1 MSEPSPPQDATGRE
15 PAAAPPAGAQPGAA
29 PAAAA
34 PRASAP
40 QGSTGAAQSDVL
52 FAGTAR
58 HTSQLTSYLKW
69 TLVCMLG
76 GVAAYF
82 LKDLAFVQE
91 RGLPVWVL
99 VLAGIPGIL
108 WTYLVVI
115 TSKYTI
121 DRRRVELEEGVIT
134 RRVDSL
140 ELWRVLDVQ
149 YEQSVLDR
157 LTGNAKIRL
166 MGTDQTHPTLL
177 LHGMPNHRQ
186 LFNDLREA
194 VQTARHS
201 NRPMELVGGGGG
213 DGLEHVGEMF
223 DHQ

>member
-1 MSEPSPPQDATGRE
+1 M
-15 PAAAPPAGAQPGAA
+15 
-29 PAAAA
+29 
-34 PRASAP
+34 
-40 QGSTGAAQSDVL
+40 L

-58 HTSQLTSYLKW
+58 HSSQLTTYLKW
-69 TLVCMLG
+69 VLVSLLG

-82 LKDLAFVQE
+82 LKDLEFIKDN
-91 RGLPVWVL
+91 GIPVWVL
-99 VLAGIPGIL
+99 VLIGIPGMV
-108 WTYLVVI
+108 WTYLKVV
-115 TSKYTI
+115 TTKYTI
-121 DRRRVELEEGVIT
+121 DRRRVELEEGVVT

-149 YEQSVLDR
+149 YEQSLLDR

-166 MGTDQTHPTLL
+166 MGTDQSHPTLE
-177 LHGMPNHRQ
+177 LHGMPAHRQ

-213 DGLEHVGEMF
+213 EGLEQMGEAF
-223 DHQ
+223 EQ